1 MKVGVCLPHYGVG
14 MEAHRMRE
22 FAQRVE
28 SLGFDS
34 IWVTDHVIVPKA
46 LTIVYR
52 DRMLDPLAA
61 LSFLAGVTDRLTL
74 GTSVII
80 LPYRNPI
87 TVAKEVASVDALSG
101 GRVILGVASGWME
114 GEFRALN
121 ADFKNRGAVS
131 DGHLR
136 VIRELW
142 TNPEPEFYSEHYH
155 LSGVVFSPQ
164 PVQRPHPPIWVGG
177 RSRRAIRRAVEL
189 GDGWHPN
196 GLEYDDLKD
205 AVAYMNDLSHRGGR
219 SAPPEL
225 STRGSV
231 DFDERSGDS
240 RAFLRGSGEAMAEAI
255 NRYQGLGMTHIAVGF
270 ADAPMDQALE
280 DLDRFAVEVLPAVH

>member
-1 MKVGVCLPHYGVG
+1 MKIGVCLPHYGAG

-52 DRMLDPLAA
+52 ERMLDPLAA

-87 TVAKEVASVDALSG
+87 IVAKEVASVDALSG

-121 ADFKNRGAVS
+121 ADFNNRGAVS
-131 DGHLR
+131 DEHLR

-142 TNPEPEFYSEHYH
+142 TTPSRSSTATTTTSRTWSSRPSRCGVPTRP
-155 LSGVVFSPQ
+155 SGLAAAAAAPSA
-164 PVQRPHPPIWVGG
+164 G
-177 RSRRAIRRAVEL
+177 RWS
-189 GDGWHPN
+189 
-196 GLEYDDLKD
+196 
-205 AVAYMNDLSHRGGR
+205 
-219 SAPPEL
+219 
-225 STRGSV
+225 
-231 DFDERSGDS
+231 
-240 RAFLRGSGEAMAEAI
+240 
-255 NRYQGLGMTHIAVGF
+255 
-270 ADAPMDQALE
+270 
-280 DLDRFAVEVLPAVH
+280 